1 MKTVK
6 DAAAKYTKK
15 SFMAFL
21 EGQPNCDEKWVMGV
35 IGASSLQDITSAL
48 EPLSSYGNKDRYEFL
63 RRACGV
69 A

>member
-1 MKTVK
+1 MKTVQ
-6 DAAAKYTKK
+6 DAATKYTKK

-21 EGQPNCDEKWVMGV
+21 EGQPNCDEKWVTGV
-35 IGASSLQDITSAL
+35 VRASSPDDIKQAL
-48 EPLSSYGNKDRYEFL
+48 ESLLTYGNKDRYEFL

>member
-1 MKTVK
+1 MKTVQEAGK
-6 DAAAKYTKK
+6 KYTKK

-21 EGQPNCDEKWVMGV
+21 EGQPSCDEKWVMGIV
-35 IGASSLQDITSAL
+35 RASEPQDIVDALNSLSA
-48 EPLSSYGNKDRYEFL
+48 YKNKDRFEFL

>member
-1 MKTVK
+1 MKTVQEAGK
-6 DAAAKYTKK
+6 LYTKK

-21 EGQPNCDEKWVMGV
+21 DRESSCDEKWVMGV
-35 IGASSLQDITSAL
+35 IRASEPQDIVDALNSLSA
-48 EPLSSYGNKDRYEFL
+48 YKNQDRFEFL

>member
-1 MKTVK
+1 MKTVQ
-6 DAAAKYTKK
+6 DAGTKYTKK

-21 EGQPNCDEKWVMGV
+21 EGQPKCDEKWVMGV
-35 IGASSLQDITSAL
+35 IGASSPQDITSAL
-48 EPLSSYGNKDRYEFL
+48 ESLSSYGNKERYEFL